1 MNTKNHKINIHTPDP
16 GYEPFPVSI
25 INRSTYEAM
34 TFDPS
39 LGKPA
44 TISYGLNKGGCIR
57 IRLTCRGQES
67 LVIRTL
73 QDWTNQDF
81 GKYELKWDGR
91 DASGNIVDNKRLFVL
106 FEAKDQ
112 GRGLNHQGHKEGS
125 CRDPLLRVEVTPQTR
140 GKSKGTIEV
149 RTTLVGETQ
158 TSEDKTGYEVR
169 YFIDYELFKTE
180 TFDKKK
186 KEFSLKVDT
195 ISLKNGDHL
204 ITVNVDDFN
213 DHIGSGGVKIKVEN

>member
-81 GKYELKWDGR
+81 GAPRRNGNWPEKFSDMPIPGTAQKMRGQLENRFLR
-91 DASGNIVDNKRLFVL
+91 LSNDAMCAVISEYLTSGSFREIPDRINPTEER
-106 FEAKDQ
+106 A
-112 GRGLNHQGHKEGS
+112 
-125 CRDPLLRVEVTPQTR
+125 CRNRC
-140 GKSKGTIEV
+140 
-149 RTTLVGETQ
+149 
-158 TSEDKTGYEVR
+158 
-169 YFIDYELFKTE
+169 F
-180 TFDKKK
+180 
-186 KEFSLKVDT
+186 
-195 ISLKNGDHL
+195 
-204 ITVNVDDFN
+204 
-213 DHIGSGGVKIKVEN
+213 